1 MSDGFIKMISNI
13 DFSYGFIYDRLAIK
27 LYSNFEYNEHV
38 KNNKFINSNCSYL
51 INICSDKYFEL
62 SKDEYSKIKIFLD
75 NNIDTFESI
84 LTPIHNFID
93 LYKKFYD
100 NYCYA
105 YVVVIVKKIIM
116 NVFVLLINIVNFVK
130 KIILF

>member
-1 MSDGFIKMISNI
+1 MSMLKIIN
-13 DFSYGFIYDRLAIK
+13 YL
-27 LYSNFEYNEHV
+27 
-38 KNNKFINSNCSYL
+38 NSNCSYL